1 MTPQSYIFMGRYGAG
16 KGTQADLL
24 MKKLKEKQAEHPII
38 YMETGKEF
46 RKFNE
51 GTSYTARI
59 GKQIVD
65 SGRLMPEYMCV
76 YLWGRLI
83 VENFTGKEHLVFDG
97 TPRKLLEAKLL
108 EGLFPF
114 YGLEKPWVIYLD
126 VEHDESHKRLLLR
139 AKTSGRADDH
149 TKAMEAR
156 KVAYEADVVPSIDYY
171 RTSPNVRF
179 LDVDGER
186 SIEDIHADIVKLL
199 GLA

>member
-1 MTPQSYIFMGRYGAG
+1 MTPQSFIFMGRYGAG

-24 MKKLKEKQAEHPII
+24 IKKLKEKQSEHPVL

-51 GTSYTARI
+51 GPSYTAKI

-97 TPRKLLEAKLL
+97 TPRKLLEA
-108 EGLFPF
+108 
-114 YGLEKPWVIYLD
+114 
-126 VEHDESHKRLLLR
+126 
-139 AKTSGRADDH
+139 
-149 TKAMEAR
+149 
-156 KVAYEADVVPSIDYY
+156 
-171 RTSPNVRF
+171 
-179 LDVDGER
+179 
-186 SIEDIHADIVKLL
+186 
-199 GLA
+199 

>member
-1 MTPQSYIFMGRYGAG
+1 MGRYGAG